1 MFIYNIT
8 VKVNKSIIN
17 EWVKWQQEEHIPEI
31 MATELFSD
39 FKFFR
44 LLEQDDSD
52 GPTFI
57 VQYHTPSR
65 NNYEKYIKQHAPVLR
80 EKAIKKWGNGFI
92 AFRTLLQSV
101 Q

>member
-8 VKVNKSIIN
+8 VKVNNSILD

-31 MATELFSD
+31 MATDLFSD
-39 FKFFR
+39 YKFFR

-57 VQYHTPSR
+57 VQYHTSSR
-65 NNYEKYIKQHAPVLR
+65 NNYEKYIKQHAQVFR
-80 EKAIKKWGNGFI
+80 EKAIKKWGSGFI

>member
-8 VKVNKSIIN
+8 VKVNISIID

-31 MATELFSD
+31 MGTNLFSN
-39 FKFFR
+39 FTFYR

-65 NNYEKYIKQHAPVLR
+65 NNYEKYIQQYAATLR
-80 EKAIKKWGNGFI
+80 EKAIKKWGDGFI